1 MASTVTSA
9 TLTVQIQENIELNGT
24 KRGSKITHTF
34 GSIAQI
40 DERIMSVPTYDVDV
54 LLLSSS
60 AGAGTYTTS
69 TFKYARL
76 TNLDD
81 ENFLTVTVLSGSSG
95 SKCVQKLLPKTSMML
110 CSPAL
115 SGSSAGVT
123 FGAFSNFTAVK
134 ANADS
139 ASVDMSLF
147 IATT

>member
-34 GSIAQI
+34 AEIAQI
-40 DERIMSVPTYDVDV
+40 DERIMSVPVYDVNV

-60 AGAGTYTTS
+60 AGAGTYATS

-95 SKCVQKLLPKTSMML
+95 STCVQKLPPKTSMML
-110 CSPAL
+110 CSSAL
-115 SGSSAGVT
+115 SGSSAGV
-123 FGAFSNFTAVK
+123 AFDAFNDFTAVK
-134 ANADS
+134 ASADS